1 MIKKSVSLLT
11 FILAVGLIMS
21 AAVGTARAQKP
32 QIESL
37 QSPSAAPN
45 VQISQVRN
53 LGIQGDDATLVIE
66 VSWTATAPQ
75 TTHINGS
82 QMLIEVEYADR
93 SKDKTAPTNATAPR
107 TLLRVL
113 NKGSNLPK
121 RFTITVV
128 SEFTAPSTTPFSATE
143 EFDLSKG
150 NAFDGHNSSSA
161 QSRGEFLNIAEAK
174 KLVTGCT
181 PNDNCFDVVW
191 AVASNVPG
199 IAAVN
204 KFNIEAEFT
213 YKFGQS
219 AGVIRNQSASIDDGS
234 KRQATLK
241 VADLPNG
248 TGDLS
253 IHVKA
258 TVKAFITIATTNT
271 AVKEGSF

>member
-1 MIKKSVSLLT
+1 VIKKVVSLVSLVLT
-11 FILAVGLIMS
+11 VVWVAS
-21 AAVGTARAQKP
+21 ALTGTGQAQKP
-32 QIESL
+32 QIETL
-37 QSPSAAPN
+37 QSPAGAPN

-53 LGIQGDDATLVIE
+53 VGIQGDDATLVIE

-75 TTHINGS
+75 ATHINGF
-82 QMLIEVEYADR
+82 QMLIEVEYADG
-93 SKDKTAPTNATAPR
+93 SKNKTAPANATPPR

-113 NKGSNLPK
+113 NKGANNPK

-150 NAFDGHNSSSA
+150 NAFDAHGSSSA
-161 QSRGEFLNIAEAK
+161 QSRGQFLNIAEVK
-174 KLVTGCT
+174 KQTLGCT

-191 AVASNVPG
+191 GVASNVPG

-204 KFNIEAEFT
+204 KFNVEGEFT
-213 YKFGQS
+213 YKVGQS
-219 AGVIRNQSASIDDGS
+219 AGVVRNQSANVDDGS
-234 KRQATLK
+234 KREVTLK
-241 VADLPNG
+241 VTDVPSG

-258 TVKAFITIATTNT
+258 TVKAFVTVATTNT
-271 AVKEGSF
+271 TVKEGSF

>member
-1 MIKKSVSLLT
+1 MIKKSVSLLA
-11 FILAVGLIMS
+11 FILAVGLILS
-21 AAVGTARAQKP
+21 AAIGTARAQKSE
-32 QIESL
+32 IEHL
-37 QSPSAAPN
+37 QSPASAPN
-45 VQISQVRN
+45 VQIAQVRN

-75 TTHINGS
+75 ATHINGF

-93 SKDKTAPTNATAPR
+93 SKDKTAPTNATPPR

-128 SEFTAPSTTPFSATE
+128 SEFTAPSTTPFSVTE

-150 NAFDGHNSSSA
+150 NGFDGHGSPSP
-161 QSRGEFLNIAEAK
+161 QSRGQFLNIAEVK
-174 KLVTGCT
+174 KQLPGCS
-181 PNDNCFDVVW
+181 PNDNCFEVSW
-191 AVASNVPG
+191 GVASNVPG
-199 IAAVN
+199 ITAVN
-204 KFNIEAEFT
+204 RFNIEAEFT

-219 AGVIRNQSASIDDGS
+219 AGVTRNLSDNFDGS

-241 VADLPNG
+241 VTDVPNG
-248 TGDLS
+248 IGDLS

-258 TVKAFITIATTNT
+258 TAKAFVTVATTKT
-271 AVKEGSF
+271 TVKEGSF

>member
-1 MIKKSVSLLT
+1 MIKRIFFSARLALAASL
-11 FILAVGLIMS
+11 IA
-21 AAVGTARAQKP
+21 TALLSGAQAQKP

-37 QSPSAAPN
+37 QSSNAAPN

-66 VSWTATAPQ
+66 VSWTAAAPQ

-93 SKDKTAPTNATAPR
+93 SKDKTVPANATAPR
-107 TLLRVL
+107 TLLRVV

-150 NAFDGHNSSSA
+150 NAFDGHASSSA
-161 QSRGEFLNIAEAK
+161 QSRGEFLNIAEVK
-174 KLVTGCT
+174 KQIPGCT
-181 PNDNCFDVVW
+181 PNDNCFEVVW
-191 AVASNVPG
+191 GVASNIPG

-204 KFNIEAEFT
+204 KFNLEAEFT

-219 AGVIRNQSASIDDGS
+219 AGVIRNQSANIDDGS

-241 VADLPNG
+241 VTDVPSG

-258 TVKAFITIATTNT
+258 TVKAFITIATTKT
-271 AVKEGSF
+271 TVKEGSF